1 MTAKPGNLPPNLQQV
16 AQGVNNI
23 VQPAQRRPVIDDI
36 TPVLAFGIDS
46 SQIVRRVFWS
56 LDQFT
61 LTGANT
67 MLTWTWPEVPQ
78 NETRRYL
85 HIWIDEPRVDPVV
98 NIRVIYPAQGV
109 LTENV
114 GGVIARADAGGD
126 GLDFLS
132 PGQGSDK
139 TIYPG
144 LPVDVFPSGRLN
156 GQTDQALAAGDT
168 VKVFT
173 VWERMAPPNTARA
186 ELDPLT
192 FIEF

>member
-23 VQPAQRRPVIDDI
+23 VQPAARVPVIDNVV
-36 TPVLAFGIDS
+36 PVLAFTIPSG
-46 SQIVRRVFWS
+46 QIVRRVFWS
-56 LDQFT
+56 VDQFT

-67 MLTWTWPEVPQ
+67 QLVFTWPEVPQ
-78 NETRRYL
+78 SETRRYL
-85 HIWIDEPRVDPVV
+85 HIWIDEPRVDPVI
-98 NIRVIYPAQGV
+98 NLRVVYPAQGV

-132 PGQGSDK
+132 PGQGADK
-139 TIYPG
+139 IIYPG

-156 GQTDQALAAGDT
+156 GQTDQPLAAGDT
-168 VKVFT
+168 VKVFS
-173 VWERMAPPNTARA
+173 VWERLAPPNTARA

-192 FIEF
+192 FVEF